1 MPRFVALP
9 VLLAFSALAACG
21 SSKSDGAAPASS
33 SGGAAGSGA
42 AGAGGSAGAS
52 VIDVP
57 GDLGT
62 TSTVINHAG
71 PNGGFPGPAATG
83 VITNPTW
90 AAAGCGDVPVAM
102 GVTDVAWSSEAYDD
116 VGATPGRSPYAVHAS
131 FRFDTASSVSVVWS
145 TGPSTRAS
153 VVAIGDSPDKL
164 DRFAEGVSFTYSST
178 ILDHASPMRVHEAHL
193 CGLQPDRTYY
203 YAVGGDGYWGAVHAF
218 KTAPAAAT
226 HAPFRIG
233 VFGDSNNLVYSD
245 FKVVVDRMKAE
256 SPDFIAFSGDLV
268 HDGAIQTQWDAWF
281 EASGDLFA
289 SSPILAAHGN
299 HEAMATAYFAQFA
312 QPGNEEYYSFDYGN
326 AHFVV
331 LNDSPPDDA
340 EFDVE
345 AKFLEADLAAAVA
358 RPNPPRWLVSMHHR
372 PPYTSSGESFANPLK
387 YFTPIYD
394 KYHVDMVINGHE
406 HCYESTKP
414 IKNGAAVPTYAE
426 GTFYLTTGGAGG
438 LLNLPTFTQAP
449 WSRTYKPVYNYVTID
464 VAGPKLTV
472 HAYANDGSLLEDPI
486 VIQK

>member
-1 MPRFVALP
+1 MSRSISLV
-9 VLLAFSALAACG
+9 VLAFAGLAACS
-21 SSKSDGAAPASS
+21 SSKSDGAAPSS
-33 SGGAAGSGA
+33 SAAGAGGAAGA
-42 AGAGGSAGAS
+42 AGAGGGAAGGGP
-52 VIDVP
+52 VDRQ
-57 GDLGT
+57 GDLG
-62 TSTVINHAG
+62 
-71 PNGGFPGPAATG
+71 PLPAAIVHGGAVPGGTG
-83 VITNPTW
+83 AVTTPTW
-90 AAAGCGDVPVAM
+90 AAVGCGDVPVAM
-102 GVTDVAWSSEAYDD
+102 GVTDVAWSSESYDD
-116 VGATPGRSPYAVHAS
+116 AGAGRSPYAVHTS
-131 FRFDTASSVSVVWS
+131 FRFDTSSSVSVIWG
-145 TGPSTRAS
+145 TGPGTRAS
-153 VVAIGDSPDKL
+153 MVAIGDSPDKL
-164 DRFAEGVSFTYSST
+164 DRFAAGVSFTYSST
-178 ILDHASPMRVHEAHL
+178 VLEHAAPMRVHEAHL
-193 CGLQPDRTYY
+193 CGLMPDRTYY

-218 KTAPAAAT
+218 KTAPAPAND
-226 HAPFRIG
+226 APFRIG
-233 VFGDSNNLVYSD
+233 VFGDSNNVVYSD

-256 SPDFIAFSGDLV
+256 APDFIAFSGDLV

-289 SSPILAAHGN
+289 SSPIMAAHGN

-331 LNDSPPDDA
+331 LNDTPPDDA
-340 EFDVE
+340 EFAVQ

-358 RPNPPRWLVSMHHR
+358 RPTPPRWLVAMHHR
-372 PPYTSSGESFANPLK
+372 PPYTSSGESFANPLT

-394 KYHVDMVINGHE
+394 KYHVDLVINGHE

-414 IKNGAAVPTYAE
+414 IKNGVAVPTYAE

-438 LLNLPTFTQAP
+438 LLNLPTFTQAA